1 MKIRFLKTSILAAFA
16 LVAGYGAYN
25 AQKTTEMSD
34 TVLAN
39 VEALA
44 SGETNGD
51 IYCPYTGIGCII
63 KYTNGTQETFY
74 GHWPK

>member
-1 MKIRFLKTSILAAFA
+1 MKKRILKIGILAAIA
-16 LVAGYGAYN
+16 LVAGYNAYN
-25 AQKTTEMSD
+25 AQGTTEISD
-34 TVLAN
+34 TMLAN

-51 IYCPYTGIGCII
+51 IYCPYTGVGCII

-74 GHWPK
+74 GHWLK